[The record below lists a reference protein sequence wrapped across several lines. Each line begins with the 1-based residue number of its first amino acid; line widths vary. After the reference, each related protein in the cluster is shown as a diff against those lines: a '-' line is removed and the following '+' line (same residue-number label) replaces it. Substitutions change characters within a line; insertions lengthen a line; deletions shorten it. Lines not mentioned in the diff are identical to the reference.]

1 MHVIA
6 GKAICFGEA
15 LRPAFKKYAR
25 QIIDNAKTLAE
36 ALLAGGLQLVSGGT
50 DNHLMLVD
58 VTPLGIGGKLAE
70 QALDRCGI
78 TVNKNMIPF
87 DERKPIDPSGI
98 RIGTPA
104 LTTRGMGT
112 DEMRT
117 IGGWMLAALRAPND
131 EAALERIRGEIRS
144 LCQQFPVPAAA
155 LRIDNTLPQRHRDH
169 SAECRICRMIR
180 SNLH

>member
-15 LRPAFKKYAR
+15 LRPEFRMYAR
-25 QIIDNAKTLAE
+25 QVIENAKALAE
-36 ALLAGGLQLVSGGT
+36 TLLAGGLKLVSGGT
-50 DNHLMLVD
+50 DNHLLLVD

-70 QALDRCGI
+70 RSLDRCGI
-78 TVNKNMIPF
+78 TVNKNMIPY

-104 LTTRGMGT
+104 LTTRGMKT
-112 DEMRT
+112 DQMRS
-117 IGGWMLAALRAPND
+117 IGAWILAALRAPED
-131 EAALERIRGEIRS
+131 ETTLNKIRDEIRE

-155 LRIDNTLPQRHRDH
+155 L
-169 SAECRICRMIR
+169 SK
-180 SNLH
+180 